1 MATIKDIAKL
11 ANVSITTV
19 SRVLNYDE
27 TLNVSPETRKRV
39 FEAAEELAYVVAPK
53 KKPKS
58 KWKIGLYDSFSLEEE
73 LVDTYYLSIRVAL
86 EKKLTKKGIEF
97 YRIDKENHGDHVKK
111 IDGVLALGTFK
122 SREIEMIKSFNKPC
136 VFVDSNPDEQY
147 FDSVVIDFNSA
158 TRNALNYLTEL
169 GHESIGFI
177 GGVETDMYGNRFK
190 DLRQDVFEKYLKQKN
205 IFKEELVKIGGYDPK
220 DGYIHLREMLT
231 SESKPTAVFVAN
243 DTIAVGCYKC
253 AYELGVKIPGEL
265 SIVGFNDV
273 ATAQYMV
280 PPLTT
285 VKLYTEIMGETAV
298 DLLIEK
304 LSTKRE
310 VSKKITINTK
320 LIIRESAAAPPQE
333 KKKKPEN

>member
-1 MATIKDIAKL
+1 MATIKEIATL

-39 FEAAEELAYVVAPK
+39 FEAAEELSYVITPK
-53 KKPKS
+53 KKAKS
-58 KWKIGLYDSFSLEEE
+58 KWTIGLYDSFSLEEE

-86 EKKLTKKGIEF
+86 EKKLKLKGIDF
-97 YRIDKENHGDHVKK
+97 YRIDKGGNAEYSKK
-111 IDGVLALGTFK
+111 IDGILCLGTFK
-122 SREIEMIKSFNKPC
+122 SKDIERIKHFDKPC
-136 VFVDSNPDEQY
+136 VFIDSNPDDRY
-147 FDSVVIDFNSA
+147 FDSVIIDFPSA
-158 TRNALNYLTEL
+158 TKNALNYLTEL
-169 GHESIGFI
+169 GHKSIGFI

-190 DLRQDVFEKYLKQKN
+190 DLRQDVFENYLKQKN

-220 DGYIHLREMLT
+220 DGYNLLKEML
-231 SESKPTAVFVAN
+231 SGQQKPTAIFVAN
-243 DTIAVGCYKC
+243 DTIAVGCYKA
-253 AYELGVKIPGEL
+253 AYELGIKVPEEL

-298 DLLIEK
+298 DLLVEK
-304 LSTKRE
+304 LSSKRE

-320 LIIRESAAAPPQE
+320 LIIRESAAAPR
-333 KKKKPEN
+333 KK

>member
-1 MATIKDIAKL
+1 MATIKDIANL

-53 KKPKS
+53 KKQKS

-86 EKKLTKKGIEF
+86 EKKLKSKSIDF
-97 YRIDKENHGDHVKK
+97 FRIDKEGNEENLKK
-111 IDGVLALGTFK
+111 IDGILCLGTFK
-122 SREIEMIKSFNKPC
+122 KKDIEKIKSFNKPC
-136 VFVDSNPDEQY
+136 VFVDSNPDEY
-147 FDSVVIDFNSA
+147 YYDSVVIDFNSA
-158 TRNALNYLTEL
+158 TRNALNYLTDL
-169 GHESIGFI
+169 GHENIGFI

-190 DLRQDVFEKYLKQKN
+190 DLRQDVFESYLIEKN

-220 DGYIHLREMLT
+220 DGHMHLREMLT
-231 SESKPTAVFVAN
+231 SEPKPTAVFVAN
-243 DTIAVGCYKC
+243 DTIAVGCYKA
-253 AYELGVKIPGEL
+253 AYELGVKIPDDL

-298 DLLIEK
+298 DLLIER
-304 LSTKRE
+304 LSSKRE

-320 LIIRESAAAPPQE
+320 LIVRESASVPQ
-333 KKKKPEN
+333 KK

>member
-1 MATIKDIAKL
+1 MATIKEIATL

-39 FEAAEELAYVVAPK
+39 FEAAEELSYVITPK
-53 KKPKS
+53 KKAKS
-58 KWKIGLYDSFSLEEE
+58 KWTIGLYDSFSLEEE

-86 EKKLTKKGIEF
+86 EKKLKLKGIDF
-97 YRIDKENHGDHVKK
+97 YRIDKGGNAEYSRK
-111 IDGVLALGTFK
+111 IDGIICLGTFK
-122 SREIEMIKSFNKPC
+122 SKDIESIKNFDKPC
-136 VFVDSNPDEQY
+136 VFIDSNPDDRY
-147 FDSVVIDFNSA
+147 FDSVIIDFPSA
-158 TRNALNYLTEL
+158 TKNALNYLTEL
-169 GHESIGFI
+169 GHKSIGFI

-190 DLRQDVFEKYLKQKN
+190 DLRQDVFENYLKQKN

-220 DGYIHLREMLT
+220 DGYTLLKEML
-231 SESKPTAVFVAN
+231 SGQQKPTAIFVAN
-243 DTIAVGCYKC
+243 DTIAVGCYKA
-253 AYELGVKIPGEL
+253 AYELGIKIPEEL

-298 DLLIEK
+298 DLLVEK
-304 LSTKRE
+304 LSSKRE

-320 LIIRESAAAPPQE
+320 LIIRESAAAPR
-333 KKKKPEN
+333 KK

>member
-27 TLNVSPETRKRV
+27 TLNVPPETRKRV
-39 FEAAEELAYVVAPK
+39 FEAAEELAYVITPK
-53 KKPKS
+53 KKAKS

-86 EKKLTKKGIEF
+86 EKKLKRKGIDF
-97 YRIDKENHGDHVKK
+97 YRIEKEGNEGSIRK
-111 IDGVLALGTFK
+111 IDGILCLGTFK
-122 SREIEMIKSFNKPC
+122 NKDIEKIKSFDKPC
-136 VFVDSNPDEQY
+136 VFIDSNPDDQY
-147 FDSVVIDFNSA
+147 FDSVIIDFNSA
-158 TRNALNYLTEL
+158 TKNALNYLIEL
-169 GHESIGFI
+169 GHENIGFI
-177 GGVETDMYGNRFK
+177 GGIETDMYGNRFK
-190 DLRQDVFEKYLKQKN
+190 DLRQDVFENYLKEKN

-220 DGYIHLREMLT
+220 DGYTLLKEMLT
-231 SESKPTAVFVAN
+231 SEQKPTAIFVAN
-243 DTIAVGCYKC
+243 DTIAVGCYKA
-253 AYELGVKIPGEL
+253 AYELGIKIPAEL

-304 LSTKRE
+304 LSSKRE
-310 VSKKITINTK
+310 ISKKITINTK
-320 LIIRESAAAPPQE
+320 LIVRESATVP
-333 KKKKPEN
+333 KKK